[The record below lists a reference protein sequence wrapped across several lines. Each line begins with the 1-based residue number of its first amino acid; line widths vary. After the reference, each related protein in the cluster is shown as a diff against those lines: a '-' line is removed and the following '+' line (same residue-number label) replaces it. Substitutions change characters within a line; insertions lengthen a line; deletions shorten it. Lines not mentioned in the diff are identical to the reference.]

1 MVTTLYIVR
10 HCQSAGNLSGRFQGR
25 FDAPVSET
33 GEKQLELLSLR
44 FRNETLDA
52 IYSSPLIRAYKTAE
66 AINKFHGL
74 SIQKDNGL
82 LEIDVGEI
90 ENQLLTEIGV
100 KYPELAHNWDFSP
113 DLCVFPGGETMV
125 QVYERIN
132 RTIDQIIADNPGKR
146 VAISTHGGVIR
157 NLYARVQY
165 GSIEGLRKSVV
176 FGNTSVSVL
185 EAEDGK
191 LTWKT
196 INDQS
201 HLPEE
206 LRHSPTQYTFH
217 TEAI

>member
-25 FDAPVSET
+25 YDAPVSET

-44 FRNETLDA
+44 FRNEVLDA

-90 ENQLLTEIGV
+90 ENQLLTEIGI

>member
-74 SIQKDNGL
+74 SIQKDDGL

>member
-82 LEIDVGEI
+82 LEINVGKI

-100 KYPELAHNWDFSP
+100 KYPELAHNWDFYP

-191 LTWKT
+191 LTWKA

>member
-90 ENQLLTEIGV
+90 ENQLLTEIGI

>member
-25 FDAPVSET
+25 FDAPVSPV

-44 FRNETLDA
+44 FRNLPLDA
-52 IYSSPLIRAYKTAE
+52 IYSSPLLRAYRTAE
-66 AINKFHGL
+66 AIGKFHQIP
-74 SIQKDNGL
+74 IQTRDGL
-82 LEIDVGEI
+82 LEIDVGDI
-90 ENQLLTEIGV
+90 ENQRLSDIGEQ
-100 KYPELAHNWDFSP
+100 YPELACHWDHFP

-125 QVYERIN
+125 QVYQRIN
-132 RTIDQIIADNPGKR
+132 ETIDQIVAENLGKH
-146 VAISTHGGVIR
+146 VAVSTHGGVIR

-185 EAEDGK
+185 EVEDGSFR
-191 LTWKT
+191 WKSV
-196 INDQS
+196 NDLS

-206 LRHSPTQYTFH
+206 LRHAPTQYTFH